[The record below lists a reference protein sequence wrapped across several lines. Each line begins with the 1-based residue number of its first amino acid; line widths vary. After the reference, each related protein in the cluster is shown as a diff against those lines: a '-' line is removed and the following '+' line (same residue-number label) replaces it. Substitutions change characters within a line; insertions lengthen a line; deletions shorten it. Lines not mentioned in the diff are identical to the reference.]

1 MLKSLCRMHFGGGVA
16 STFNNIKAFT
26 LAEVLVTLGIIG
38 IVSALTMPTII
49 SNHQKKVTEFKLE
62 QIAQI

>member
-1 MLKSLCRMHFGGGVA
+1 MHFGEGVA

-26 LAEVLVTLGIIG
+26 LVEVLVTLGIIG

-49 SNHQKKVTEFKLE
+49 SNHQKR
-62 QIAQI
+62 